1 MPDLVLRVDRLENFR
16 SQVPGLET
24 QAAFAERIGLHP
36 GQVSRILGD
45 DGDGPGTGFGR
56 KFIAGVLD
64 VFGIAFFE
72 DLFEVCPDDNG
83 GDDAA

>member
-36 GQVSRILGD
+36 GQVSRILGA

-56 KFIAGVLD
+56 KFIAGVLEL
-64 VFGIAFFE
+64 FGIQFFA
-72 DLFEVCPDDNG
+72 DLFAIVPDDHG
-83 GDDAA
+83 VDA

>member
-24 QAAFAERIGLHP
+24 QAAFAERIGIHP
-36 GQVSRILGD
+36 GQVSRILA
-45 DGDGPGTGFGR
+45 GPGTGFGR

-64 VFGIAFFE
+64 LFGIQFFA
-72 DLFEVCPDDNG
+72 DLFAIVPDNH
-83 GDDAA
+83 GDEA

>member
-36 GQVSRILGD
+36 GQISRILGD

-64 VFGIAFFE
+64 LFGIQFFA
-72 DLFEVCPDDNG
+72 DLFAIVPDNH
-83 GDDAA
+83 GDEA

>member
-36 GQVSRILGD
+36 GQVSRILGN

-64 VFGIAFFE
+64 LFGIQFFA
-72 DLFEVCPDDNG
+72 DLFAIVPDDHAE
-83 GDDAA
+83 DA

>member
-36 GQVSRILGD
+36 GQVSRILGN

-56 KFIAGVLD
+56 KFIAGVLEL
-64 VFGIAFFE
+64 FGIQFFA
-72 DLFEVCPDDNG
+72 DLFAIVPDDHA
-83 GDDAA
+83 GDA